1 MSESITSTAA
11 ARDQVVSLYGALAVG
26 DRGAIESQLTEDFVG
41 RLTSGLPG
49 GIGGV
54 HVGPEAMIRDGWF
67 AIGARWRVRAEPT
80 SFTATDDG
88 RLQVQGAYR
97 GAGRSSGIAFE
108 ADFVHLWSFR
118 EGRITGLVQVT
129 DSAAFIGAL
138 GDVQNIARKPPVV
151 TGDLESVELTIA
163 DGVAHLRLSRPDSRN
178 AIDQQVADETLVA
191 ATRIASD
198 PTVRAVLID
207 GAGSDLTVGGDIG
220 YFIENAGDDFG
231 AMLRGMT
238 TPFHLAFQLLAEL
251 DAPIVT
257 VAHGAVAGGGLGFV
271 YAADLVV
278 AAEDA
283 RFVTAFATIGLS
295 GDGGGTWHLPRR
307 IGPARAVRAYLL
319 NEPISAQ
326 QALEWG
332 LVAEVASDAR
342 ARGREIAHLL
352 AAGPTRAFG
361 QMRALLRESWD
372 RSLPDQL
379 HAEIHALTATGRTT
393 DARNAVSAFRAKQR
407 TTFEG
412 A

>member
-1 MSESITSTAA
+1 MSESITSAA
-11 ARDQVVSLYGALAVG
+11 AVRDQVVSLYGALAVG
-26 DRGAIESQLTEDFVG
+26 DRAAIESVLTEDFVG

-80 SFTATDDG
+80 SFAATDDG

-97 GAGRSSGIAFE
+97 GTGRSSGIAFE

-118 EGRITGLVQVT
+118 DGRITGLVQVT
-129 DSAAFIGAL
+129 DSAAFVGAL
-138 GDVQNIARKPPVV
+138 GDARDV
-151 TGDLESVELTIA
+151 TTTEPLVGTADLETVDLTIA
-163 DGVAHLRLSRPDSRN
+163 DRVAHLRLSRPDSRN

-198 PTVRAVLID
+198 STVRAVLID
-207 GAGSDLTVGGDIG
+207 GEGTDLTVGGDIG

-231 AMLRGMT
+231 ATLRGMT

-307 IGPARAVRAYLL
+307 IGPARAARAYLL

-342 ARGREIAHLL
+342 ARGREIARLL

-372 RSLPDQL
+372 RSLPD
-379 HAEIHALTATGRTT
+379 
-393 DARNAVSAFRAKQR
+393 
-407 TTFEG
+407 
-412 A
+412 